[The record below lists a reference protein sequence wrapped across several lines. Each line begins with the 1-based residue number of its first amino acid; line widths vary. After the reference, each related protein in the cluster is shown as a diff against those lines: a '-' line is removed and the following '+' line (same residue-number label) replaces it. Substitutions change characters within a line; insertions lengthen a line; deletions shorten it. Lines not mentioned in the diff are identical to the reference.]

1 MEIIKM
7 REVYTINAWE
17 INEPT
22 LPDYSHQTKS
32 QKAATTEAE
41 RLADSGKYQWVE
53 VTFFRESDQQSGAIN
68 RYTGADFET
77 RNWVEK

>member
-1 MEIIKM
+1 M
-7 REVYTINAWE
+7 REVYTIDAWE
-17 INEPT
+17 EKDFNPS

-68 RYTGADFET
+68 RYSGADFET
-77 RNWVEK
+77 RNWVE